1 MTARD
6 VLSMGRI
13 CDVEAVRDLLNLGDV
28 KREFFDLRFIRH
40 MSLQQISQ
48 NMSVAYSYSTI
59 SKLSSEVNAMLEEL
73 DL

>member
-1 MTARD
+1 MTAKE
-6 VLSMGRI
+6 VLGFSRV

-40 MSLQQISQ
+40 MSLQQISR
-48 NMSVAYSYSTI
+48 NLSVAYSYSTI
-59 SKLSSEVNAMLEEL
+59 ARISSEINAMLEDL

>member
-1 MTARD
+1 MTAKD
-6 VLSMGRI
+6 VLSMSRI

-28 KREFFDLRFIRH
+28 KREFFNLRFIRH

-48 NMSVAYSYSTI
+48 NMSTPYSYSSI
-59 SKLSSEVNAMLEEL
+59 SKISSEVNSMIEDL